1 MALLDS
7 LAMRIFVALWAYRER
22 HDEGDYGGGEEDG
35 GIMRPI

>member
-7 LAMRIFVALWAYRER
+7 LAMRIFVALWAYREG